1 MAMNAHDYV
10 ADLVEKARKAQA
22 VANSFTQEDV
32 DLITSQICNL
42 IMPQLRDLF

>member
-1 MAMNAHDYV
+1 MLKNQ
-10 ADLVEKARKAQA
+10 LVKCFLHIVFYKGLVKLRTKG
-22 VANSFTQEDV
+22 EDV

>member
-1 MAMNAHDYV
+1 MLKNQ
-10 ADLVEKARKAQA
+10 LVKCFLFCFYKGLVKLRTKG
-22 VANSFTQEDV
+22 EDV

>member
-1 MAMNAHDYV
+1 MLKNQ
-10 ADLVEKARKAQA
+10 LVKCFLFLFFIRLVKLR
-22 VANSFTQEDV
+22 TKGEDV